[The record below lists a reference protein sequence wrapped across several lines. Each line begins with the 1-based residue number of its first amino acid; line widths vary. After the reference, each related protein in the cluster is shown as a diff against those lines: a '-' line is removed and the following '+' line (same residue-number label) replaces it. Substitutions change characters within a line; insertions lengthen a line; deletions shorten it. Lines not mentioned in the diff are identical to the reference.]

1 MQYRGRL
8 MPLVGIEGGMPGG
21 GERSRA
27 RQPVLVFNDAERSMG
42 LLVDEI
48 LDVVEDRLRVELGTH
63 RPGFLGTATI
73 AGRATEV
80 IDITYWLRLAYPDW
94 FSRSEQAVSS
104 GQKRVLVLD
113 DSAFFRQLLPPVL
126 TTANYAVTVVESA
139 AAALRLREAG
149 AMFDAIVSDIEMP
162 EMNGLAFAEEVR
174 RGGAWAGLPLVAL
187 TSCVSEADIARGRA
201 AGFSDYVAK
210 FDRDAVLAALAQVL
224 SASEMEAL

>member
-1 MQYRGRL
+1 MAGA
-8 MPLVGIEGGMPGG
+8 EKT
-21 GERSRA
+21 

-48 LDVVEDRLRVELGTH
+48 LDVVEDRLKVELGTH

-94 FSRSEQAVSS
+94 FMRKESEAAAA
-104 GQKRVLVLD
+104 QKRVLVID
-113 DSAFFRQLLPPVL
+113 DSAFFRTLLPPVL
-126 TTANYAVTVVESA
+126 TTADYAVTVVESA
-139 AAALRLREAG
+139 TAALRLREAG
-149 AMFDAIVSDIEMP
+149 EMFDAIVSDIEMP

-174 RGGAWAGLPLVAL
+174 RGGAWAELPLIAL
-187 TSCVSEADIARGRA
+187 TSCVSDADIARGRQ

-210 FDRDAVLAALAQVL
+210 FDRDAVLSALAHVL
-224 SASEMEAL
+224 SAREMETL